1 MGYRSEVAVRCQSNA
16 YKAFKKAY
24 EHVGE
29 YPDKVLRNDN
39 DYLIYFD
46 YIKWYEDYDIVHK
59 FNEVM
64 ARLDDMFDRNP
75 DDIYKNKFGYK
86 FMRLG
91 SDENDNE
98 SRTNCYHVELW
109 MTRKIDLSDFVKND
123 DLPLC
128 FFNLAEQ

>member
-46 YIKWYEDYDIVHK
+46 SIKWYEYYSLVRM
-59 FNEVM
+59 FNNVM
-64 ARLDDMFDRNP
+64 TKLDDMYDREP
-75 DDIYKNKFGYK
+75 GDIYTNQYGYK

-91 SDENDNE
+91 DDESDIE

-109 MTRKIDLSDFVKND
+109 MTRKIDLSEF
-123 DLPLC
+123 
-128 FFNLAEQ
+128 E